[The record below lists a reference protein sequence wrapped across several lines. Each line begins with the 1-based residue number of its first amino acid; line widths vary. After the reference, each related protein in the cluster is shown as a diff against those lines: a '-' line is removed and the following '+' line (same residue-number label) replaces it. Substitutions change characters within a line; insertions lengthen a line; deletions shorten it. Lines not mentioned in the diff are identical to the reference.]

1 MPTITLKALP
11 VSVHRALKV
20 RAAQHKR
27 SLNQEVLLLLEAAVA
42 PSRKV
47 DLAAMLEETRAFRAS
62 LSLTAGTDEI
72 VAFKRGGRA

>member
-27 SLNQEVLLLLEAAVA
+27 SLNQEVLQLLEAAVA

-47 DLAAMLEETRAFRAS
+47 DLASMLEETRAFRAS

-72 VAFKRGGRA
+72 VVFKRGGRA